1 MNLHDLRKYFVLEST
16 SILNALKQLD
26 TVSDNGMLTLFVI
39 DEANHVIGSLTDGDC
54 RRALIRGAALT
65 DPVVTVMQKDF
76 TYIDDDNYS
85 SDLIS
90 FIRQKGIK
98 LVPYLHKNK
107 TVKKILDFSNGK
119 SYLPID
125 AVLMAGGKGERL
137 RPLTLNTPK
146 PLLKVA
152 DKPIIDYNIDNLIHY
167 GVDNINVTVNY
178 LAEQIEEHFFAE
190 KNGVKIK
197 CIREGEK
204 FLGTIG
210 GVQYI
215 KDWHNDVVLLMN
227 SDLFTNINLEEFYL
241 HFLKNNADMSVAA
254 MPYNVNIPYGIL
266 DIENKRNIIG
276 IKEKPNY
283 YYYANAG
290 IYLFKISL
298 LDLIPHNTFYDATDF
313 LTDLIARQYK
323 VIRFPISGYWID
335 IGKPADF
342 QKVQEIASHFKE

>member
-1 MNLHDLRKYFVLEST
+1 MNIHDFKRYLILGNISV
-16 SILNALKQLD
+16 LNALKQLD
-26 TVSDNGMLTLFVI
+26 AVSDNGMLTLFVV
-39 DEANHVIGSLTDGDC
+39 DEAGHVIGSLTDGDC
-54 RRALIRGAALT
+54 RRALIRGAALS
-65 DPVVTVMQKDF
+65 DPVATVMRKDF

-85 SDLIS
+85 SNLIS

-98 LVPYLHKNK
+98 LVPHLHKDK
-107 TVKKILDFSNGK
+107 TIKKILDFSNGK

-167 GVDNINVTVNY
+167 GIDNINVTVNY
-178 LAEQIEEHFFAE
+178 LAEQIEEHFLTE
-190 KNGVKIK
+190 KNGVKVR
-197 CIREGEK
+197 CIHEGEK

-215 KDWHNDVVLLMN
+215 NDWRNDVILLMN
-227 SDLFTNINLEEFYL
+227 SDLFTNINLEGFYL
-241 HFLKNNADMSVAA
+241 HFLKNNADMSVAVI
-254 MPYNVNIPYGIL
+254 PYNVNIPYGIL
-266 DIENKRNIIG
+266 DIENKRDIIG
-276 IKEKPNY
+276 IKEKPSY

-290 IYLFKISL
+290 IYLFKKEL
-298 LDLIPHNTFYDATDF
+298 LGLIPKNKYYDATDF
-313 LTDLIARQYK
+313 LMDLIKSKRK
-323 VIRFPISGYWID
+323 VIRFPMSGYWID

-342 QKVQEIASHFKE
+342 QKVQEIAGHFKD

>member
-1 MNLHDLRKYFVLEST
+1 MRDYNQYLISYDSC
-16 SILNALKQLD
+16 ILDSLKQLD
-26 TVSDNGMLTLFVI
+26 KVSDEGMLTLFAINGYGCIV
-39 DEANHVIGSLTDGDC
+39 GSLTDGDC
-54 RRALIRGAALT
+54 RRALISGAALN
-65 DPVVTVMQKDF
+65 DSIETVMHKDF
-76 TYIDDDNYS
+76 TYITDNNYS
-85 SDLIS
+85 SNLIRY
-90 FIRQKGIK
+90 IREKGFK
-98 LVPYLHKNK
+98 LVPYLNDDGS
-107 TVKKILDFSNGK
+107 IRNIIDFSNGK

-125 AVLMAGGKGERL
+125 AVLMAGGRGERL
-137 RPLTLNTPK
+137 RPLTLHTPK

-152 DKPIIDYNIDNLIHY
+152 DKPIIDYNIDNLIHC
-167 GVDNINVTVNY
+167 GIDNINVTVNY
-178 LAEQIEEHFFAE
+178 LAEQIEEHFSVE

-197 CIREGEK
+197 CIREGKK

-241 HFLKNNADMSVAA
+241 HFLKNNVDMSVAA
-254 MPYNVNIPYGIL
+254 MPYSVNIPYGIL

-276 IKEKPNY
+276 IKEKPSY

-290 IYLFKISL
+290 IYLFKRSL
-298 LDLIPHNTFYDATDF
+298 LDLIPHNTYYDATDF
-313 LTDLIARQYK
+313 LTDLIAKQYK

-342 QKVQEIASHFKE
+342 QKVQEIAGHFKE

>member
-1 MNLHDLRKYFVLEST
+1 MNIQNFTKYLVLDST
-16 SILNALKQLD
+16 SVLNALKRLD
-26 TVSDNGMLTLFVI
+26 AVSDNGMLTLFVI
-39 DEANHVIGSLTDGDC
+39 DELNHVIGSLTDGDC
-54 RRALIRGAALT
+54 RRALINGASLT
-65 DPVVTVMQKDF
+65 DPVVAVMRKDF

-85 SDLIS
+85 SGLIC

-98 LVPYLHKNK
+98 LVPYLYKDK

-137 RPLTLNTPK
+137 RPLTLETPK

-152 DKPIIDYNIDNLIHY
+152 DKPIIDYNIDNLIHC
-167 GVDNINVTVNY
+167 GIGNINVTVNY
-178 LAEQIEEHFFAE
+178 LAEQIEEHFSAE

-276 IKEKPNY
+276 VKEKPSY

-290 IYLFKISL
+290 IYLFKRAL

>member
-1 MNLHDLRKYFVLEST
+1 MNTHDFTKYLVLDST
-16 SILNALKQLD
+16 SILDALKQLD
-26 TVSDNGMLTLFVI
+26 AVSDNGMLTLFVI
-39 DEANHVIGSLTDGDC
+39 DESKRVVGSLTDGDC
-54 RRALIRGAALT
+54 RRALIKGASLA
-65 DPVVTVMQKDF
+65 DPIATVMRKDF

-98 LVPYLHKNK
+98 LVPYLHKDK

-137 RPLTLNTPK
+137 RPLTLNIPK
-146 PLLKVA
+146 PLLKVGGKA
-152 DKPIIDYNIDNLIHY
+152 IIDYNIDNLMHCGI
-167 GVDNINVTVNY
+167 DNINVTVNY
-178 LAEQIEEHFFAE
+178 LAEQIEEHFSTE
-190 KNGVKIK
+190 KDGIQIK

-215 KDWHNDVVLLMN
+215 HDWHNDVILLMN

-241 HFLKNNADMSVAA
+241 HFLKNGADMSVAA

-266 DIENKRNIIG
+266 DIENKRDIIG
-276 IKEKPNY
+276 IKEKPSY

-290 IYLFKISL
+290 IYLFKRSL

-342 QKVQEIASHFKE
+342 QKVQEIAEHLKG

>member
-1 MNLHDLRKYFVLEST
+1 MNIQNFTKYLVLDST
-16 SILNALKQLD
+16 SVLNALKQLD
-26 TVSDNGMLTLFVI
+26 AVSDNGMLTLFVI
-39 DEANHVIGSLTDGDC
+39 DGLNHVIGSLTDGDC
-54 RRALIRGAALT
+54 RRALIDGAALA
-65 DPVVTVMQKDF
+65 DPVVAVMRRDF
-76 TYIDDDNYS
+76 TYIDDENYS
-85 SDLIS
+85 SGLIS

-98 LVPYLHKNK
+98 LVPYLYKDK

-137 RPLTLNTPK
+137 RPLTLETPK

-152 DKPIIDYNIDNLIHY
+152 DKPIIDYNIDNLIHC
-167 GVDNINVTVNY
+167 GIDNINVTVNY

-290 IYLFKISL
+290 IYLFKRSL

-313 LTDLIARQYK
+313 LTDLIARQHK